1 MLTHQFADREIKQ
14 GGLQASGFGG
24 FHDCHP
30 HLQEV
35 RLWRLVV
42 STMALDLNDPELEF
56 SDLVYAYQSWVMA
69 VINDE
74 KLDSEDQLLTDDI
87 AEDALNSM
95 RFLPGEVT
103 SAIETSLARV
113 YDVDADEL
121 AELLFPEE

>member
-1 MLTHQFADREIKQ
+1 MLTHQLSDGEIKQ
-14 GGLQASGFGG
+14 GGLKASGIGG
-24 FHDCHP
+24 IHAFHP
-30 HLQEV
+30 LLQKV
-35 RLWRLVV
+35 RLGPLAILP
-42 STMALDLNDPELEF
+42 MALDLNDPELEF

-74 KLDSEDQLLTDDI
+74 KLDSEDTLLTDDI
-87 AEDALNSM
+87 AEDALNAM

-121 AELLFPEE
+121 ADLLFPED

>member
-1 MLTHQFADREIKQ
+1 MAAMATGADS
-14 GGLQASGFGG
+14 ASI
-24 FHDCHP
+24 
-30 HLQEV
+30 
-35 RLWRLVV
+35 
-42 STMALDLNDPELEF
+42 DPCGRI
-56 SDLVYAYQSWVMA
+56 SV
-69 VINDE
+69 
-74 KLDSEDQLLTDDI
+74 DDI